1 MLMEHFSQILYTPY
15 TNIYTHY
22 KCITLGSK
30 YTTRLGRH
38 VSISAQTQSIF
49 NPPDPPEYFYCWCY
63 LLPFSVSFGVIFQLH
78 PMVFL
83 LFAPVL
89 HMGDMYLDIFFSL
102 ERVYNSKNTIKLW
115 FKIEK
120 GLLGKNSI
128 PMLLKITIENYI
140 RPFGKIIFL
149 PRMRLATEKYAKYHK
164 FIGIYLRLLE

>member
-63 LLPFSVSFGVIFQLH
+63 LLPFSASFWGYFSTPLDGIPAVCSCVTHGGHVFGHIFQ
-78 PMVFL
+78 F
-83 LFAPVL
+83 
-89 HMGDMYLDIFFSL
+89 
-102 ERVYNSKNTIKLW
+102 R
-115 FKIEK
+115 K
-120 GLLGKNSI
+120 GL
-128 PMLLKITIENYI
+128 
-140 RPFGKIIFL
+140 
-149 PRMRLATEKYAKYHK
+149 
-164 FIGIYLRLLE
+164 